1 MKKHPYPFIL
11 SCILLVLPLISWAQN
26 NYDMNFVVTQNDNTN
41 NGTLK
46 VKLQIRAST
55 TSFDMGNSNL
65 RFFYNAG
72 AVTYSSTAFDASNFP
87 TFGVSALGGGFL
99 GEHTVK
105 DNLDNPLP
113 GTNLLSIN
121 TRLLST
127 NNGPTIPTSW
137 VDVAEITFTIVDVTA
152 SKRFRFSTP
161 GVAAGNTIFKL
172 EDNATNAG
180 TGGSLWDNVTWN
192 GSSWFGGNGT
202 NGAPDA
208 TDGVKELIIA
218 SGTASINDEVHCD
231 SLAIANGATL
241 NLNTSVSNQGKLRVL
256 SDQSAV
262 NGSFN
267 VHASADGYAQYIGPA
282 APLVV
287 EQYVGN
293 TDGWRHLG
301 IPVSGALG
309 AVVSL
314 GGAPMHYATDPAGPN
329 LYTFETVGFSWD
341 PVPNASTDVGLKGF
355 IAHVGGV
362 HFPVANGLISFTGTS
377 KADSL
382 GINYSFPT
390 QAAPTLGRENFE
402 GWNLVAN
409 PYPCNIDFHTLN
421 DQNGGI
427 FSAYSVWD
435 PQQGQNGVYQ
445 SYTEL
450 NGGMGVNGGQRYI
463 APGQGFW
470 LKSAGSHGISFD
482 FTNADRTFDGG
493 SVFVGAFKT
502 TTASV
507 PVIRL
512 QAATSTGG
520 TDETVICFPQ
530 GSVAGFHQQSG
541 DVFKPWN
548 AGGTN
553 LFSYPKGS
561 GEQLAIN
568 AYGHFDPTAVIPVG
582 FNGDTTVGVSHTI
595 SLNTD
600 ELDAAWGKVYLE
612 DLRLNRVHELNSGP
626 YTFAPSPLADIHR
639 FNVRFTNTTVGMD
652 NPVRIASDI
661 YAYTREDM
669 IHLVFV
675 NPVEAQA
682 DVRLYAMSGQLVH
695 EGLQVATAAPYTIPA
710 HGLARGLYALKV
722 GAKGKPAQSLKVIIH

>member
-1 MKKHPYPFIL
+1 MKKTLTYLIILACTLPFL
-11 SCILLVLPLISWAQN
+11 ATAQT
-26 NYDMNFVVTQNDNTN
+26 NYDLNFAVTQNDMTN
-41 NGTLK
+41 GGTYSVK
-46 VKLQIRAST
+46 VQIRSAGGVG
-55 TSFDMGNSNL
+55 SFKLGSSNL
-65 RFFYNAG
+65 RFNYNPAALSFSSISPITFSNQPFYQDMTSTG
-72 AVTYSSTAFDASNFP
+72 SSNGFISLNIELGFP
-87 TFGVSALGGGFL
+87 GFG
-99 GEHTVK
+99 T
-105 DNLDNPLP
+105 
-113 GTNLLSIN
+113 
-121 TRLLST
+121 
-127 NNGPTIPTSW
+127 TISSSW
-137 VDVAEITFTIVDVTA
+137 VDVATVHFTITDHTRA
-152 SKRFRFSTP
+152 TRFAFRP
-161 GVAAGNTIFKL
+161 L
-172 EDNATNAG
+172 DNG
-180 TGGSLWDNVTWN
+180 TGNSVAFLDDEATLLGTAGATWDAVTWN
-192 GSSWFGGNGT
+192 GSSWSQGNGT

-208 TDGVKELIIA
+208 TDGAKELIIA

-329 LYTFETVGFSWD
+329 LYIFETVDFSWE

-355 IAHVGGV
+355 IAHTGGT

-377 KADSL
+377 KAGNL
-382 GINYSFPT
+382 GISY
-390 QAAPTLGRENFE
+390 NFASSPVQDTNFD

-409 PYPCNIDFHTLN
+409 PYPCNIDFNTLD
-421 DQNGGI
+421 DQNGGV
-427 FSAYSVWD
+427 FNSYSVWD
-435 PQQGQNGVYQ
+435 PQNNRYDSWNGSVG
-445 SYTEL
+445 TH
-450 NGGMGVNGGQRYI
+450 NGQRYI

-512 QAATSTGG
+512 SASNSTGSS
-520 TDETVICFPQ
+520 DETVIYFPQ
-530 GSVAGFHQQSG
+530 GSTPAFDQPSG
-541 DVFKPWN
+541 DAFKPWN
-548 AGGTN
+548 PGGIN
-553 LFSYPKGS
+553 IFSYPKGS

-582 FNGDTTVGVSHTI
+582 FDGDTTAGVTHTI

-600 ELDAAWGKVYLE
+600 ELDSAWGTVYLE

-652 NPVRIASDI
+652 NPIRIASDI

-695 EGLQVATAAPYTIPA
+695 EGLQVATAAPYAIPA